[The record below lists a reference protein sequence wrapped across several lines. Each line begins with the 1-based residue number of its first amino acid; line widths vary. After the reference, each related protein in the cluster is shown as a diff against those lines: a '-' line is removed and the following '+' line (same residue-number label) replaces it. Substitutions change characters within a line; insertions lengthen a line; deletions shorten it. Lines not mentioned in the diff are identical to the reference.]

1 LLEHAAFPE
10 LFLARFGLTPPSL
23 TQLPARRKPIFKSID
38 CLARTLLLIADMRA
52 YIRKRVSG
60 DEIRMAQG
68 ESKPPAAKMDAN
80 RSAESGHAASRLT
93 TAGLRPT
100 RQRVALARLLFA
112 KGDRHLSAEQL
123 HLEAHQAGMPVSL
136 ATVYNTLNQ
145 FTDAGMLRVV
155 AIEGSRTYFDTN
167 TSDHHHF
174 YIEDENRVIDVP
186 GTGVSVANL
195 PEPPEGMEIANV
207 DIVIRLRRKG

>member
-1 LLEHAAFPE
+1 
-10 LFLARFGLTPPSL
+10 
-23 TQLPARRKPIFKSID
+23 
-38 CLARTLLLIADMRA
+38 
-52 YIRKRVSG
+52 
-60 DEIRMAQG
+60 
-68 ESKPPAAKMDAN
+68 MDAN
-80 RSAESGHAASRLT
+80 RSAEYGHAASRLK

-123 HLEAHQAGMPVSL
+123 HLEAHEAGMPVSL